1 MKGTLFG
8 VGVGP
13 GDPDLMT
20 YKAVE
25 TIEKCQ
31 VIAVPAKGKEYA
43 VSYQIASGKVEN
55 IGEKE
60 YINLAT
66 PMTKDR
72 QVLEESYEK
81 AAEEIIIELEKG
93 KDVAYLTLGDPTVYS
108 TYMYI
113 HRIVREKGYPA
124 VIING
129 IPSFCAAS
137 ARLGESLADRSG
149 QLHIIPSS
157 YAIEEALEYP
167 GTKVL
172 MKAASKLGEVKKVL
186 TQRCRTAEVKMVE
199 NCGMPEEQIYIG
211 TGKIPETAGYYTL
224 LIIKDHDIDETE

>member
-25 TIEKCQ
+25 TIERCP
-31 VIAVPAKGKEYA
+31 VLAVPAKGKEYA
-43 VSYQIASGKVEN
+43 VSYKIASGRVKQIE
-55 IGEKE
+55 EKE
-60 YINLAT
+60 CIDLDT

-72 QVLEESYEK
+72 QVLEENYKK
-81 AAEEIIIELEKG
+81 AAEKIIKELDKG

-113 HRIVREKGYPA
+113 HRIVKESGYKTA
-124 VIING
+124 IING
-129 IPSFCAAS
+129 IPSFCAAA
-137 ARLGESLADRSG
+137 ARLGDSLVDRSQ

-157 YAIEEALEYP
+157 YVVEEALEYP

-172 MKAASKLGEVKKVL
+172 MKSASKLGEVKDVL
-186 TQRCRTAEVKMVE
+186 SRHHRTAQVTMVE
-199 NCGMPEEQIYIG
+199 NCGMPEEHIYEDISE
-211 TGKIPETAGYYTL
+211 IPENAGYYTL
-224 LIIKDHDIDETE
+224 LIVKEP